1 MKIDGIMR
9 CIVSTSKMLISFFV
23 KNVLRLLS
31 MLSLQQQTNI
41 INNNNNNNPH
51 LSPVNTMMPLMTTQS
66 SQQQQQQQENQY
78 DRPSVNSQQQGLADK
93 IQSVRHLWE
102 SENQY
107 SNPSQ
112 VVHQIPNYN
121 QQQSSSIVDPGIYNH
136 MNTTFQQPLQ
146 GFIQFQ

>member
-1 MKIDGIMR
+1 
-9 CIVSTSKMLISFFV
+9 
-23 KNVLRLLS
+23 

-41 INNNNNNNPH
+41 INNNNNNNNPH
-51 LSPVNTMMPLMTTQS
+51 LSPVNTMMPPMTTQS
-66 SQQQQQQQENQY
+66 SQQQENQY

-121 QQQSSSIVDPGIYNH
+121 QQQSSSSVDPGIYNH
-136 MNTTFQQPLQ
+136 MNTTFQQPSQ